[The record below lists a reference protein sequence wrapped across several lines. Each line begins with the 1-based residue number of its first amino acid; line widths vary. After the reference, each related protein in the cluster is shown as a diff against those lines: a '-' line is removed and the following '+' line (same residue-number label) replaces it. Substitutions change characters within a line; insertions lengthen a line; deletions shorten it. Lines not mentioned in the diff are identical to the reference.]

1 MNYIHR
7 LALLV
12 TLALSPAAVLAGDTR
27 IDKNKHYTLEATG
40 CMILRECTEGVV
52 EIKTASDI
60 GKYYKK
66 YGMMEPVRTEFNAM
80 MKALETVGVKVFIAP
95 EKYFPPGHR
104 GVYHTVSNNFYLNAT
119 LVKRYTTLMSVMR
132 HEGWHAAQD
141 CMAGSIKNS
150 LIAIIYPEES
160 VPQLWRD
167 IAEKS
172 YKDIPS
178 SIPWEAE
185 ATWAG
190 KTEGMT
196 MKALQSCAAGTMWT
210 DYKPTPLT
218 KKWLVENGYLNND
231 GKKLK

>member
-1 MNYIHR
+1 MNYIQR
-7 LALLV
+7 LALV
-12 TLALSPAAVLAGDTR
+12 MTLALSPAAVLAGDTR
-27 IDKNKHYTLEATG
+27 IEKNKHYTLEATG

-52 EIKTASDI
+52 EIKTAKDV
-60 GKYYKK
+60 GKYYTK
-66 YGMMEPVRTEFNAM
+66 YGMMEPVRTEFNEM
-80 MKALETVGVKVFIAP
+80 MAALGKIGVKVYIAP
-95 EKYFPPGHR
+95 EYYFPAAHR
-104 GVYHTVSNNFYLNAT
+104 GIYHTASNNFYLNAT

-150 LIAIIYPEES
+150 MIAIIHNEED
-160 VPQLWRD
+160 VPPLWRE
-167 IAEKS
+167 ITEKS
-172 YKDIPS
+172 YSETPS
-178 SIPWEAE
+178 AIPWEAE

-196 MKALQSCAAGTMWT
+196 MKALKSCAAGTMWT
-210 DYKPTPLT
+210 DYKPTLLT

>member
-1 MNYIHR
+1 MI
-7 LALLV
+7 
-12 TLALSPAAVLAGDTR
+12 SPAGLAADSKISKGAY
-27 IDKNKHYTLEATG
+27 YTLEATG
-40 CMILRECTEGVV
+40 CMILRECNEGVK
-52 EIKTASDI
+52 EIHSMLDISSEYGDIAKFTPVTA
-60 GKYYKK
+60 
-66 YGMMEPVRTEFNAM
+66 EFNAM
-80 MKALETVGVKVFIAP
+80 LSSLHDVGVKVFLAD

-104 GVYHTVSNNFYLNAT
+104 GVYHTVSNNFYLNKT
-119 LVKRYTTLMSVMR
+119 FMHRPHVLMSVMR

-141 CMAGSIKNS
+141 CMAGTIKNS

-160 VPQLWRD
+160 VPPIWRE

-172 YKDIPS
+172 YSETPS
-178 SIPWEAE
+178 AIPWEAE

-218 KKWLVENGYLNND
+218 RKWLVENGYLNND

>member
-1 MNYIHR
+1 MVRSLIPVILTIMSLGLSNY
-7 LALLV
+7 
-12 TLALSPAAVLAGDTR
+12 VLAQE
-27 IDKNKHYTLEATG
+27 DKIKGYYTADAMG

-52 EIKTASDI
+52 EIKTAKDV

-66 YGMMEPVRTEFNAM
+66 YGMMEPVRTEFNEM
-80 MKALETVGVKVFIAP
+80 MAAFDKIGVKVFIAP

-104 GVYHTVSNNFYLNAT
+104 GVYHTVTNNFYLNAT
-119 LVKRYTTLMSVMR
+119 LVKRYGTLMSVMR

-150 LIAIIYPEES
+150 VIAIIMPEEA
-160 VPQLWRD
+160 VPPLWRE
-167 IAEKS
+167 IAEKTYPAS
-172 YKDIPS
+172 AV
-178 SIPWEAE
+178 PWEAE

-196 MKALQSCAAGTMWT
+196 MKALKSCAAGTMWT

-218 KKWLVENGYLNND
+218 LKWLEEEGFI
-231 GKKLK
+231 K